1 MSKELTNE
9 EYKAQWAEQPMLRPR
24 IESVKI
30 NVSVG
35 DAGQILENAK
45 VIVESITGQKPANTT
60 AKNTWRA
67 WGIRKSQAVGCI
79 VTLRGQPAYELLMRL
94 FHAKDYKLPF
104 RSIDKTGN
112 FGFGLSEHI
121 DIPGM
126 TYDPKLGI
134 IGMNV
139 VVQMDRA
146 GYRVKKRKYLRTKVG
161 NRQRLHPEE
170 TRAWLSD
177 NYGIVIE

>member
-1 MSKELTNE
+1 
-9 EYKAQWAEQPMLRPR
+9 
-24 IESVKI
+24 
-30 NVSVG
+30 
-35 DAGQILENAK
+35 
-45 VIVESITGQKPANTT
+45 
-60 AKNTWRA
+60 
-67 WGIRKSQAVGCI
+67 
-79 VTLRGQPAYELLMRL
+79 MRL
-94 FHAKDYKLPF
+94 FHAKEYKLNF

-146 GYRVKKRKYLRTKVG
+146 GYRVKKRKYRRSKVG
-161 NRQRLHPEE
+161 TRQKLLPEE

-177 NYGIVIE
+177 KYGIQIE